1 MKIYLNL
8 HSPRRHSGKA
18 RIPVFVP
25 HRHKSLTKHGLA
37 LSLTLA
43 AASPLLAQ
51 QSMPNMPGMKMDPPP
66 AKPQQATPAPKP
78 NHTPNPPDPMPAD
91 MRGMGHDTGNAKA
104 KAAATSM
111 EQAVQQQS
119 VQQPAGQPAS
129 KPAPASDADS
139 LKLPIQE
146 LQEPEAIGFAT
157 GTDLPAPELLRALV
171 SRPPMAVESFLALA
185 DKTNP
190 TLAQAQRNVDRAQQQ
205 ARQAGLPPNPIVG
218 YSGDHIRGGEY
229 HGGEEGAFFSQ
240 DFVLGR
246 KLALRR
252 DIYRAEGRSNELA
265 VEIQRAR
272 VHNDVGRAFF
282 DALSA
287 QQSVIVQDR
296 LLKVALDAETNAHE
310 LERVGQA
317 DASDVLTAE
326 IAAEQTKVDFVN
338 AQRMFLATF
347 AQLATSAGQA
357 ALDAHPLTG
366 ELVSPPQLDAEAVV
380 VTDAKQSPTVR
391 QAQANVALAEV
402 RLKSAQR
409 EKVPN
414 LNLKAGEWYSGEVLG
429 ATNIKSGPESFVE
442 ASVQL
447 PLWNRNQGNIEAAR
461 VELER
466 ARQDVTRTQLLTRNR
481 AEPLAQQYQTARYTA
496 EKYRTEMLPR
506 ARRAYQLE
514 VLKYQQMAQTYPHV
528 LAAQR
533 LLFTL
538 QLGYVQALN
547 QAWQAA
553 IALENYTLMNALD
566 EPMSVGSDA
575 TSINLPTAPGGSN

>member
-1 MKIYLNL
+1 M
-8 HSPRRHSGKA
+8 
-18 RIPVFVP
+18 
-25 HRHKSLTKHGLA
+25 
-37 LSLTLA
+37 
-43 AASPLLAQ
+43 
-51 QSMPNMPGMKMDPPP
+51 
-66 AKPQQATPAPKP
+66 
-78 NHTPNPPDPMPAD
+78 
-91 MRGMGHDTGNAKA
+91 
-104 KAAATSM
+104 
-111 EQAVQQQS
+111 
-119 VQQPAGQPAS
+119 
-129 KPAPASDADS
+129 
-139 LKLPIQE
+139 
-146 LQEPEAIGFAT
+146 
-157 GTDLPAPELLRALV
+157 
-171 SRPPMAVESFLALA
+171 
-185 DKTNP
+185 
-190 TLAQAQRNVDRAQQQ
+190 
-205 ARQAGLPPNPIVG
+205 
-218 YSGDHIRGGEY
+218 
-229 HGGEEGAFFSQ
+229 
-240 DFVLGR
+240 LGR
-246 KLALRR
+246 KLSLRR
-252 DIYRAEGRSNELA
+252 DLYKAEGRSNELA
-265 VEIQRAR
+265 VDIQRAR

-287 QQSVIVQDR
+287 QQAVVVQDR

-326 IAAEQTKVDFVN
+326 IAAEQAKVEFVN
-338 AQRMFLATF
+338 AQRMFLA
-347 AQLATSAGQA
+347 ASSQLGTSAGQT
-357 ALDAHPLTG
+357 ALEPHPLAG
-366 ELVSPPQLDAEAVV
+366 ELVSPPELDADAVV
-380 VTDAKQSPTVR
+380 LTDAEQSPMVK
-391 QAQANVALAEV
+391 QAQANIAVAEA

-429 ATNIKSGPESFVE
+429 ATNLKAGPESFVE

-466 ARQDVTRTQLLTRNR
+466 ARQDVTRTQLLTRSR

-514 VLKYQQMAQTYPHV
+514 VLKYQQMAETYPHV
-528 LAAQR
+528 LSAQR

-538 QLGYVQALN
+538 QLSYVQALN

-575 TSINLPTAPGGSN
+575 TSIHLPTAPGGGNE